1 MLYLYDVWVN
11 WFEGEEKGYNVCQFY
26 EWRKNDTIDI
36 LEQVPCLHIT
46 EALYDQIENSLA
58 EVPVAL
64 LNKIHKKTICR
75 IGQNREK
82 IDYASIITD
91 GKGVLLFDTANY
103 RVPHKKSRLI
113 PKQEQ
118 RVLEVIKKTK
128 AYEFPFKQVQEG
140 IKTNLLVLDES
151 LVCGLTRRERQLKR
165 LLMIA
170 LYQLKNAA
178 NYIALCYWLSEW
190 NGSNTLQFGEGN
202 SDHVWQLLY
211 DELKYGWSDAHERL
225 CEQLIKGNHLLEK
238 YWELEMNHSQNI
250 SK

>member
-11 WFEGEEKGYNVCQFY
+11 WFDGEEKGYNVCQFH

-46 EALYDQIENSLA
+46 EGLYDQIENSLA
-58 EVPVAL
+58 EVPGAL
-64 LNKIHKKTICR
+64 LHKIHNKTIFR

-82 IDYASIITD
+82 VDYASIVTD

-118 RVLEVIKKTK
+118 RVLEMIQKTK
-128 AYEFPFKQVQEG
+128 AYDFPFKKNYEQVQN
-140 IKTNLLVLDES
+140 NLLVLDES
-151 LVCGLTRRERQLKR
+151 LVMGLTRRERQLKR

-170 LYQLKNAA
+170 LYQLKSTE

-190 NGSNTLQFGEGN
+190 NGSNTLHFCEGN
-202 SDHVWQLLY
+202 SDSVWQLLH
-211 DELKYGWSDAHERL
+211 DELKYGWSEAHEKL
-225 CEQLIKGNHLLEK
+225 CEQLIKGNHLLET
-238 YWELEMNHSQNI
+238 YWELEMSHSQNI